1 LRRDEFEN
9 ANGVVD
15 FLAIPLTEGENRI
28 GAVVLV
34 HNVTELRRKD
44 RALISKDA
52 TIREIHHR
60 VKNNLQ
66 TVSALLRL
74 QARRIEDPSASAAIE
89 EAVRRVASI
98 ALVHE
103 TLSTSSQDTVQ
114 FDEVISKIM
123 QSAVELSTRPNQIS
137 IKKSGEFG
145 LVPSIVATP
154 LALVITELVHNA
166 LEHGLSESGTL
177 LELRVEREENSM
189 RVAVIDDGAGVPE
202 GFTLEGNTNLGLQ
215 IVNTLTLNELAGSI
229 KFVKPEKGTE
239 VWITFQM

>member
-1 LRRDEFEN
+1 
-9 ANGVVD
+9 
-15 FLAIPLTEGENRI
+15 
-28 GAVVLV
+28 
-34 HNVTELRRKD
+34 
-44 RALISKDA
+44 
-52 TIREIHHR
+52 
-60 VKNNLQ
+60 
-66 TVSALLRL
+66 
-74 QARRIEDPSASAAIE
+74 
-89 EAVRRVASI
+89 
-98 ALVHE
+98 VHE